1 MKYLHK
7 VFHEKSASEFEKTY
21 HARFHSDMAIHVDL
35 TIKPIN
41 QRHNYELFYVPS
53 NAMLQMVGDLHI
65 TSNILAETFNTL
77 PSVAQ
82 RQFIHEC
89 LIDEL
94 YNTNQL
100 EGVTSTREEIARST
114 REVLLNKKTNQRFDS
129 MIKSYFHLLDEDVR
143 LPSTP
148 KDIRQIY
155 DDITNGEIEAH
166 ELPDGTIFR
175 AEATYLL
182 KKSGSGKIIHEGV
195 TPESEI
201 INLTQHWLKFM
212 NDNHIVPHLIK
223 VAIGHFY
230 FGYIHPFYDGN
241 GRTSRFISSMYLAK
255 ELGNISTLSLSRGC
269 NIYKH
274 KYLEAFEIAN
284 SIRSRGEMNHFI
296 ECFLKIMIDTLEQMN
311 SELKEKRQLLLMA
324 ADKLREDIRLQKL
337 TETHRDM
344 MFTLA
349 QNHFFDS
356 HAGLT
361 IKELIDIFG
370 KSPATIRKMIK
381 DLLEVS
387 LIEQRGERP
396 AYFYI
401 QAKYFES

>member
-1 MKYLHK
+1 M
-7 VFHEKSASEFEKTY
+7 S
-21 HARFHSDMAIHVDL
+21 
-35 TIKPIN
+35 
-41 QRHNYELFYVPS
+41 
-53 NAMLQMVGDLHI
+53 
-65 TSNILAETFNTL
+65 
-77 PSVAQ
+77 
-82 RQFIHEC
+82 
-89 LIDEL
+89 
-94 YNTNQL
+94 
-100 EGVTSTREEIARST
+100 
-114 REVLLNKKTNQRFDS
+114 
-129 MIKSYFHLLDEDVR
+129 
-143 LPSTP
+143 
-148 KDIRQIY
+148 
-155 DDITNGEIEAH
+155 
-166 ELPDGTIFR
+166 
-175 AEATYLL
+175 
-182 KKSGSGKIIHEGV
+182 
-195 TPESEI
+195 
-201 INLTQHWLKFM
+201 
-212 NDNHIVPHLIK
+212 
-223 VAIGHFY
+223 
-230 FGYIHPFYDGN
+230 
-241 GRTSRFISSMYLAK
+241 
-255 ELGNISTLSLSRGC
+255 STLSLSRGC

-311 SELKEKRQLLLMA
+311 IELKEKRELLLMA

-337 TETHRDM
+337 TESHRDM

-361 IKELIDIFG
+361 IKELTDIFG